1 MTNTNDYFSTLT
13 VDAETITEVTE
24 ENYKGLLEYFGYTLT
39 GAEYD
44 IEILKQ
50 RYNDLLEMWKNH
62 YCRTWEEVE
71 KLGAK
76 ATEYETQIEE
86 NKEVAKKA
94 KNTIKVIEIYA
105 KIKGWE

>member
-1 MTNTNDYFSTLT
+1 MTNTNDYISTLT

-24 ENYKGLLEYFGYTLT
+24 ENYKGLLKYFEFTLM

-44 IEILKQ
+44 IEILKE

-76 ATEYETQIEE
+76 ATEYETQIKE

-94 KNTIKVIEIYA
+94 MHTIDIIKLFA
-105 KIKGWE
+105 KIKGWK